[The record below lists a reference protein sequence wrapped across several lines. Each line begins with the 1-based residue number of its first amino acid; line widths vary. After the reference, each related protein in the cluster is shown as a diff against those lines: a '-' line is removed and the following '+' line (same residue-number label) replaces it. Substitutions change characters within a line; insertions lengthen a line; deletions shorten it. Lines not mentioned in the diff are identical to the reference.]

1 MRKIKID
8 DGQLEFDFEELK
20 KQVELPYFE
29 NPKNE
34 NEQLLNYQYEYRI
47 NNNKNALSKM
57 YILSLPIAGKFITDK
72 VKTSRNLRNLSMEER
87 EEKAHNAATYVVES
101 FLLDEDFFIKKSF
114 TGVIYLR
121 VLHELF
127 YKTKASVNISFVD
140 DKTLNTILIEEY
152 KKNINLD

>member
-20 KQVELPYFE
+20 KKVELPYFE

-34 NEQLLNYQYEYRI
+34 NEQLLNCQYEYRI